1 MSLVADLK
9 DTKLNVS
16 LSQAHDLHL
25 SDVTPALSFVFE
37 SSQRLFEGLNLSL
50 HGEEYFAPIDLTL
63 VSLSEISQVQFKLGI
78 FWDEIALLF
87 VLLGNSSFEKRVK
100 SLHYL
105 IKFFFSSSLLLD
117 IYVIE
122 ERWSERWSL
131 HQTLLFS
138 CLLSQKFLLDLLCI
152 SVHGFIVLFL
162 AAVGY

>member
-1 MSLVADLK
+1 M
-9 DTKLNVS
+9 
-16 LSQAHDLHL
+16 
-25 SDVTPALSFVFE
+25 TPALSFVFE

-50 HGEEYFAPIDLTL
+50 HGEEYFAPIVLTL
-63 VSLSEISQVQFKLGI
+63 VSLSEISQVLFKLGI

-117 IYVIE
+117 IYVILLTE

-152 SVHGFIVLFL
+152 SVQGFIVLFL